1 MKLNLGCGTKKM
13 PGFVNV
19 DVRYNPN
26 PTEEANK
33 VFTDPDVIDDI
44 TVLSK
49 FENNS
54 VDLIYACHVFEHFK
68 KFERLNVLRR
78 WFEVIKPGGTIR
90 LAVPD
95 FEAVAYGYVHKI
107 VPLEKLWSA
116 LNGSQRH
123 PYDFHYHCY
132 DFDHLKADLE
142 SVGFVNVRRYD
153 WRQTEHADIDDY
165 SRAYYP
171 HMDFDNGFLLSLN
184 VEADKPLP

>member
-1 MKLNLGCGTKKM
+1 MKLNLGCGTKRM

-26 PTEEANK
+26 PVTDANK

-49 FENNS
+49 FEDNS
-54 VDLIYACHVFEHFK
+54 VDLIYSCHVFEHFK
-68 KFERLNVLRR
+68 KFERMDVLRR
-78 WFEVIKPGGTIR
+78 WFQVIKPGGTIR

-95 FEAVAYGYVHKI
+95 FEAVAYAYVNKI

-116 LNGSQRH
+116 LSGSQRH

-132 DFDHLKADLE
+132 DFDHLKEDLE
-142 SVGFVNVRRYD
+142 AAGFVGVRRYD
-153 WRQTEHADIDDY
+153 WRKTEHADIDDY

-184 VEADKPLP
+184 VEADKP

>member
-19 DVRYNPN
+19 DVRFNPN
-26 PTEEANK
+26 PTAEANK
-33 VFTDPDVIDDI
+33 VWTDPDVIDDI
-44 TVLSK
+44 TVLEK
-49 FENNS
+49 FQNDS

-78 WFEVIKPGGTIR
+78 WFEVLKPGATIR

-95 FEAVAYGYVHKI
+95 FEAVAYAYVHKI

-142 SVGFVNVRRYD
+142 AVGFVNVRRYD

-165 SRAYYP
+165 SQAYYP
-171 HMDFDNGFLLSLN
+171 HMDKENGFLLSLN
-184 VEADKPLP
+184 VEADKPIY